1 MSPLDKGAPFSW
13 ISARRRD
20 TVDEAI
26 TMTPETVGIY
36 VEDLQEKG
44 EEVPTK
50 EELLECALTGVVPE

>member
-1 MSPLDKGAPFSW
+1 
-13 ISARRRD
+13 
-20 TVDEAI
+20 
-26 TMTPETVGIY
+26 MTPETVGIY